1 MQNKIT
7 EESILA
13 KYNANKQQNESAFLA
28 LGRRKKEYEEMENT
42 LAELEKRHLEY
53 IDKYREA
60 YAGTHE
66 LVELNMF
73 DQDIYDIEEKSR
85 KIMLREKE
93 AIYEEEK
100 RLNTQQDEIERQFR
114 SELNNYREKRGAG
127 I

>member
-13 KYNANKQQNESAFLA
+13 KYNANKQQNESAFLE
-28 LGRRKKEYEEMENT
+28 LSRRKKEYEEMETT
-42 LAELEKRHLEY
+42 LAALEKRHLEY
-53 IDKYREA
+53 IDKFREA

-73 DQDIYDIEEKSR
+73 DQDIYDIDEKAK

-100 RLNTQQDEIERQFR
+100 RLYTQQDEIERQFR
-114 SELNNYREKRGAG
+114 TELNSYREK
-127 I
+127 